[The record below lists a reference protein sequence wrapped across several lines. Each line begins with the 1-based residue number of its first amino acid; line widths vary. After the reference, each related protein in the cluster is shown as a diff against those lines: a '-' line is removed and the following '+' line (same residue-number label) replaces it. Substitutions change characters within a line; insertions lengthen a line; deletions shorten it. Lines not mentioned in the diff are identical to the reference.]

1 VIGERLPT
9 VSFKTGEM
17 FLNWKDP
24 VTGAAYSRTFDLKG
38 EYLVPGYVEDV
49 LFNYPWG
56 STNHNPFTNRNVSP
70 TDASLNRETALDS
83 RNFFA
88 DIASQFSD
96 AVFASGAIAPLWEVQ
111 TAAAQRAR
119 GDACFTPKLIAIKH
133 HETFRKR
140 DLSLQ
145 SANEFAWK
153 VAA

>member
-1 VIGERLPT
+1 M
-9 VSFKTGEM
+9 KK
-17 FLNWKDP
+17 LNIFVNHSDP

-119 GDACFTPKLIAIKH
+119 GDEFSTLKLVAKGTGK
-133 HETFRKR
+133 TFRNGR
-140 DLSLQ
+140 FECSC
-145 SANEFAWK
+145 ANEAVWEK
-153 VAA
+153 AA